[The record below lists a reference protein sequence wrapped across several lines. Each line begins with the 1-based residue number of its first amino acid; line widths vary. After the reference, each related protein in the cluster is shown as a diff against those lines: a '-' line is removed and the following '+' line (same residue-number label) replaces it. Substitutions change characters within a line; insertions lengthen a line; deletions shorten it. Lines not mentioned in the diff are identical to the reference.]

1 LPSLFIQRGL
11 TLILLMETKF
21 ASPNRSSN
29 YTLQQSHLS
38 LNKIKYLNDVFSSL
52 SYIFCI
58 LDPNR
63 QIVFTNDVPQKKLGI
78 ESIQQVLGKRFGEAI
93 NCRYSA
99 VEEGGCGTSE
109 HCRYCGST
117 NTILKCQET
126 GLKATGESQIRVIAN
141 GIENFLDLEVTAS
154 PFIHENINYTIFSII
169 DISDRKRRA
178 IIEKIFYH
186 DVMNVAGGL
195 RGFFDIFNLLNEEE
209 QKKYIQMGAS
219 LSQQIIEEISA
230 QRQLAQAQNQELEI
244 HSQPIESLTFIQQLA
259 NDLQFLDVAK
269 GKNIVV
275 DENSLNV
282 SFESDPVLLCRV
294 LNNMVKNAL
303 EASTAGQTVTLAVN
317 KTGQKLRFSVHNSKF
332 ITRDIE
338 MQVFMR
344 TFSTKGPQRGLG
356 TYSMKILGEQSLGGT
371 VDFTTSE
378 AEGTTFYIIL

>member
-1 LPSLFIQRGL
+1 
-11 TLILLMETKF
+11 METKF

-38 LNKIKYLNDVFSSL
+38 LNKISYLNNLFCSL

-63 QIVFTNDVPQKKLGI
+63 QIVFSNDILLKRLGL
-78 ESIQQVLGKRFGEAI
+78 ESTQQVLGKRFGEAI
-93 NCRYSA
+93 NCLYSSD
-99 VEEGGCGTSE
+99 EEGGCGTSE
-109 HCRYCGST
+109 HCRYCGAT
-117 NTILKCQET
+117 NAILKCQET
-126 GLKATGESQIRVIAN
+126 GLKANAEARIRVIAN
-141 GIENFLDLEVTAS
+141 GIENFLDVEVTAS
-154 PFIHENINYTIFSII
+154 PFIHENVNYTVFSLI

-195 RGFFDIFNLLNEEE
+195 RGFFDIFNLLNEEDRE
-209 QKKYIQMGAS
+209 KYLQIGAS

-230 QRQLAQAQNQELEI
+230 QRQLAQAESHELEI
-244 HSQPIESLTFIQQLA
+244 HLQPIESLSFMQQIA
-259 NDLQFLDVAK
+259 NDLQFLEVAK
-269 GKNIVV
+269 EKNIIV
-275 DENSLNV
+275 DQESLNV
-282 SFESDPVLLCRV
+282 SFESDSVLLRRV

-317 KTGQKLRFSVHNSKF
+317 KTDQKLKFSVHNSKF

-371 VDFTTSE
+371 VNFTTSE
-378 AEGTTFYIIL
+378 TEGTTFFIIL

>member
-1 LPSLFIQRGL
+1 
-11 TLILLMETKF
+11 METKF

-38 LNKIKYLNDVFSSL
+38 LNKITYLNDIFCSL

-58 LDPNR
+58 LDQNR
-63 QIVFTNDVPQKKLGI
+63 QIVFTNDVLLKKLGI
-78 ESIQQVLGKRFGEAI
+78 DSTQQVLGKRFGEAI
-93 NCRYSA
+93 NCRYSS
-99 VEEGGCGTSE
+99 VEEAGCGTSE
-109 HCRYCGST
+109 HCRYCGAT
-117 NTILKCQET
+117 GTILKCQET
-126 GLKATGESQIRVIAN
+126 GLKATGECRIRVMVD
-141 GIENFLDLEVTAS
+141 GIENFLDVEATAT
-154 PFIHENINYTIFSII
+154 PFVHDSIKYTIFSLI

-195 RGFFDIFNLLNEEE
+195 RGFFDIFNLLDEEE
-209 QKKYIQMGAS
+209 RKNYIQMGAS

-230 QRQLAQAQNQELEI
+230 QRQLVQAENHELEI
-244 HSQPIESLTFIQQLA
+244 HSQSIESLTFIQQIA

-275 DENSLNV
+275 DKDSTNV
-282 SFESDPVLLCRV
+282 SFESDPVLLRRV

-303 EASTAGQTVTLAVN
+303 EASTAGQTVTLAVT
-317 KTGQKLRFSVHNSKF
+317 KAGQKLRFSVHNSKF

-371 VDFTTSE
+371 VNFTTSE

>member
-1 LPSLFIQRGL
+1 
-11 TLILLMETKF
+11 MESKF

-38 LNKIKYLNDVFSSL
+38 LNKISYLNNIFCSL

-63 QIVFTNDVPQKKLGI
+63 QIVFSNDILLKRLGL
-78 ESIQQVLGKRFGEAI
+78 ESTQQVLGKRFGEAI
-93 NCRYSA
+93 NCRYSSD
-99 VEEGGCGTSE
+99 EEGGCGTSE

-117 NTILKCQET
+117 NIILKSQET
-126 GLKATGESQIRVIAN
+126 GLKASGESRIRIINN
-141 GIENFLDLEVTAS
+141 GVENFLDVEVTAT
-154 PFIHENINYTIFSII
+154 PFVHENINYTIFSLI

-195 RGFFDIFNLLNEEE
+195 RGFFDIFNLLNEEDR
-209 QKKYIQMGAS
+209 KKYIQMGAS

-230 QRQLAQAQNQELEI
+230 QRQLAQAEHHELEI
-244 HSQPIESLTFIQQLA
+244 HSQSIESLTFIQQIA

-275 DENSLNV
+275 DKDSFNV
-282 SFESDPVLLCRV
+282 SFESDPVLLRRV

-317 KTGQKLRFSVHNSKF
+317 KTDQKLNF
-332 ITRDIE
+332 
-338 MQVFMR
+338 Q
-344 TFSTKGPQRGLG
+344 ST
-356 TYSMKILGEQSLGGT
+356 TQSL
-371 VDFTTSE
+371 SH
-378 AEGTTFYIIL
+378 AILRCRYLCALSLQKDLNVVWEPTA